1 MKRLSALILKILCAK
16 GAGVQRHPTCSCG
29 CFPEASSE
37 ELLETL
43 SPDVQPRGML
53 VWALSG
59 EEAEVAETVSREAG
73 LEREKGRVPRW
84 LSRFKRSTHRL
95 GSGHDLA
102 VL

>member
-1 MKRLSALILKILCAK
+1 
-16 GAGVQRHPTCSCG
+16 
-29 CFPEASSE
+29 
-37 ELLETL
+37 
-43 SPDVQPRGML
+43 ML

-73 LEREKGRVPRW
+73 LEREKGRVPGW
-84 LSRFKRSTHRL
+84 LSRFKRSTHRF